1 MSGCGCEGRA
11 RWLAMQL
18 ARLSI
23 RFETRPSQALAQLA
37 FAVFL
42 IAGTAAAAGYMAGA
56 MTNHTYRSR
65 SYASRADSARL

>member
-11 RWLAMQL
+11 RWLAIRL

-23 RFETRPSQALAQLA
+23 RFETRPTQALAQLA
-37 FAVFL
+37 LIVAL
-42 IAGTAAAAGYMAGA
+42 IAVAGAAGGY
-56 MTNHTYRSR
+56 TYRSR